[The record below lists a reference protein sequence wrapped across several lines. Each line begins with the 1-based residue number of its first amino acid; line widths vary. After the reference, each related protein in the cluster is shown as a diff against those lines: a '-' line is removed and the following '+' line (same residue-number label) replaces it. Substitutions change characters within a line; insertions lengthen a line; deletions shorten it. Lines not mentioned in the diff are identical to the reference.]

1 MQHEFLDLRYR
12 DDYIAWHKKEEA
24 EIIIMSHHRL
34 WWPDTSHNGTR
45 GLLVSHWDLSP
56 YIPFCYSWKSMLP
69 CCRFPLFLK
78 GSEKALF
85 QYAVY
90 LLNKDIAQ
98 VWNQLIAWENLPYTY
113 TARNGYVLALELPTG
128 LAGSW
133 RFTRKLRIQHVF
145 VQCAGIDYMYVLQT
159 YIAVN
164 RPSPRA

>member
-1 MQHEFLDLRYR
+1 MQHEFLDLRCR

-24 EIIIMSHHRL
+24 EIM
-34 WWPDTSHNGTR
+34 WPPDTSHNSTR
-45 GLLVSHWDLSP
+45 GLTSFTLRS
-56 YIPFCYSWKSMLP
+56 ITIFCYSWKSMLP

-98 VWNQLIAWENLPYTY
+98 VWNQLIAWEKLPYTY

-133 RFTRKLRIQHVF
+133 RFTRKLKIQHVF

-159 YIAVN
+159 YIASLVP
-164 RPSPRA
+164 RPPPF